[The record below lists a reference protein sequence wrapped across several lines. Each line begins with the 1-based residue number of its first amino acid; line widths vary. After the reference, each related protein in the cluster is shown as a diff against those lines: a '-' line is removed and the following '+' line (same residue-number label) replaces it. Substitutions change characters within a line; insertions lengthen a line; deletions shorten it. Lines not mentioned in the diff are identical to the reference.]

1 MDISPQMQ
9 DALARALIV
18 MLIVILTL
26 FFRRIASRVAY
37 RLINSLWRVMNAV
50 RHHDS
55 TRDREIADAITPPLR
70 LLIAI
75 AGLQLIFLVVTLPE
89 IFAAVRAQF
98 INSLGAIAVF
108 WAIYRLVDVAA
119 KYLEENE
126 RFAALDHTLLRFGK
140 QMIKWLIVLIAFIVV
155 MEEWGFDLAGLV
167 AGLGIGG
174 LAVALAA
181 QDALANL
188 IGYFVIIMDSPF
200 KVNHYIEV
208 DDEEGFVEDIS
219 FRSTRL
225 RKRDRSLV
233 IIPNKTVVD
242 SSITNWSRLNRRQ
255 INMTLGVTYNTPEDK
270 IRAVIKDIHDML
282 ENHERVTTDRK
293 LVEFVEFG
301 ASSLDILIIY
311 FASTIVW
318 DEMQRIKADVNMKI
332 LGILTQ
338 QGVSVAFPTTTF
350 NFDYS
355 ADDLLEKSGRIRRTS
370 LVDDGDAR
378 D

>member
-1 MDISPQMQ
+1 MELSPQMQ
-9 DALARALIV
+9 DFLARALIV
-18 MLIVILTL
+18 VLIIIATL

-37 RLINSLWRVMNAV
+37 RLINFVWRLVNAV

-70 LLIAI
+70 LLITI
-75 AGLQLIFLVVTLPE
+75 AGLQLIFLVISLPE
-89 IFAAVRAQF
+89 IFADARAQI
-98 INSLGAIAVF
+98 INSLGAIAIF
-108 WAIYRLVDVAA
+108 WAIYRLVDVGMQ
-119 KYLEENE
+119 YLEETE
-126 RFAALDHTLLRFGK
+126 RVAALDNTLLRFAR
-140 QMIKWLIVLIAFIVV
+140 QMIKWLVVLIAFIVV

-208 DDEEGFVEDIS
+208 DGTEGFVEDIS

-255 INMTLGVTYNTPEDK
+255 VKMTLGVTYDTPEDK
-270 IRAVIKDIHDML
+270 IRAVITDIHDML
-282 ENHERVTTDRK
+282 ETHERVTHDKK

-332 LGILTQ
+332 LGIVTKN
-338 QGVSVAFPTTTF
+338 GVSIAFPTTTF

-355 ADDLLEKSGRIRRTS
+355 ADDLLHKAGRITKTS
-370 LVDDGDAR
+370 LVDDGEGR